1 MKKLIGIV
9 GKTSS
14 GKDTI
19 AHYISE
25 KFGIKSICSYTTR
38 PMREYEIEG
47 IQHHFISDEVADEKL
62 KNEHLLAYTINDLT
76 GIRYFATA
84 EQITDDVMI
93 YIINPDGVDW
103 FSKNADSSIVKM
115 TTIYVDL
122 DEEDILE
129 RAKLRGDDMDITA
142 KRLNS
147 EREEFDKFRD
157 SKQWDYYVKTDKPQG
172 YVETEI
178 NGIMKL
184 ILSDS
189 VDKAED

>member
-19 AHYISE
+19 AHYILE

-47 IQHHFISDEVADEKL
+47 VQHHFISDEIADEKIN
-62 KNEHLLAYTINDLT
+62 NEHLLAYTDNDLT
-76 GIRYFATA
+76 GIRYFTTA
-84 EQITDDVMI
+84 EQIIDDIMV
-93 YIINPDGVDW
+93 YIINPNGVDW
-103 FSKNADSSIVKM
+103 FNKNADSAIVKM
-115 TTIYVDL
+115 ITIYVDL
-122 DEEDILE
+122 DEKDILE
-129 RAKLRGDDMDITA
+129 RAELRGDNMDVTK

-147 EREEFDKFRD
+147 ERDEFDKFRD
-157 SKQWDYYVKTDKPQG
+157 SKQWNYYIKTDKPQA

-178 NGIMKL
+178 DGIMKL

-189 VDKAED
+189 VDKVED